1 MNFINLPSIINEFI
15 LLAIKELLREGA
27 RRGLSCVELLDEA
40 EQQTAINDANLND
53 LIARLKQ

>member
-1 MNFINLPSIINEFI
+1 MNFISLPSIINEFI

-40 EQQTAINDANLND
+40 EQQSAVNDANLND
-53 LIARLKQ
+53 LIAKLKQ

>member
-1 MNFINLPSIINEFI
+1 MNFISLPSIINEFI

-53 LIARLKQ
+53 LIAKLKQ